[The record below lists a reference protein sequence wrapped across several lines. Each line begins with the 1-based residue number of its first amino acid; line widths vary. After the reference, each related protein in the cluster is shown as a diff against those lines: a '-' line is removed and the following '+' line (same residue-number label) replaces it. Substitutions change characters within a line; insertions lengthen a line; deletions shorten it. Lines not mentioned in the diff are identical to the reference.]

1 MLTVGLTGGIGSG
14 KSTVSGLLAK
24 RGAVV
29 IDADLIARE
38 VVEPGQPALEALV
51 ERFGPSILTAAG
63 DLDRP
68 ALAAVAFLDEA
79 ARLDLNRIVHPA
91 VGALMAQRLAEAVA
105 KGAGVVVLDI
115 PLLAEGGRDRYDI
128 AGVVVVDAPPEV
140 ALARLVGQRG
150 MSEAD
155 ALARI
160 RSQASREERL
170 AIADVVIDN
179 QGGLADLEEEVERAW
194 PAILGLGH
202 DAQECADTPP
212 R

>member
-51 ERFGPSILTAAG
+51 DRFGPSILTAGG

-179 QGGLADLEEEVERAW
+179 QGGLVDLEEEVERAW